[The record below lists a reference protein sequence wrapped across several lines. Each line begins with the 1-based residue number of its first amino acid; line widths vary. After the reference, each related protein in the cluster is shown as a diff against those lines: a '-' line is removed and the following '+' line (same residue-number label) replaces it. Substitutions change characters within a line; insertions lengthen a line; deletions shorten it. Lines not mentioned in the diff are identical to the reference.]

1 MYNNIMNTLII
12 TNNEK
17 VNIEFINDGNVE
29 YHEDAEQTE
38 ILLIAR
44 NYIHLGARL
53 IMHPMLGRIKPHET
67 PYKSI
72 FLENVKGEVDFESL
86 IIIEDSIA
94 ETKKFLCDTMR
105 KKYDDTMLEDL
116 RYIDYLLLKNGIDE
130 YRR

>member
-1 MYNNIMNTLII
+1 MYHNIMNTLII

-86 IIIEDSIA
+86 IIIEDPSLGFSTIFFGSS
-94 ETKKFLCDTMR
+94 KKR
-105 KKYDDTMLEDL
+105 
-116 RYIDYLLLKNGIDE
+116 
-130 YRR
+130 

>member
-1 MYNNIMNTLII
+1 MYHNIMNTLII

-94 ETKKFLCDTMR
+94 ETQKFCATR
-105 KKYDDTMLEDL
+105 CE
-116 RYIDYLLLKNGIDE
+116 KNMMIRCSKICATLII
-130 YRR
+130 YS

>member
-44 NYIHLGARL
+44 NYYSRSYLAQTVSHGSFPFLRTGT
-53 IMHPMLGRIKPHET
+53 KPL
-67 PYKSI
+67 PNS
-72 FLENVKGEVDFESL
+72 
-86 IIIEDSIA
+86 
-94 ETKKFLCDTMR
+94 
-105 KKYDDTMLEDL
+105 
-116 RYIDYLLLKNGIDE
+116 
-130 YRR
+130 